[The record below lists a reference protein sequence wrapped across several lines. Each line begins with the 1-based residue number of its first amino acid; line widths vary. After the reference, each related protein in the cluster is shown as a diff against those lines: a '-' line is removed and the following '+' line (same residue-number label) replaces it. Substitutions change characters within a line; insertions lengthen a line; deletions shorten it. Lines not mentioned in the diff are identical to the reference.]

1 MGPTSGTVA
10 GVMRPKELTLGAL
23 AMALYLWTLAIT
35 QAGDPFQ
42 LTILVILVFR
52 YLTPVF
58 FWVTATHYF
67 TKITIMLLKYSQT
80 LPLVLD
86 TLIIIEG
93 PSKRV
98 FYMDA
103 LAFELYA
110 TWAVYA
116 ILYPIIIWWAFHRVG
131 LYKRVNRA
139 GLTYFSQA

>member
-1 MGPTSGTVA
+1 
-10 GVMRPKELTLGAL
+10 MRSKELTLGAL

-67 TKITIMLLKYSQT
+67 IKITNMVYKLSLT
-80 LPLVLD
+80 LPLV
-86 TLIIIEG
+86 
-93 PSKRV
+93 
-98 FYMDA
+98 MDA
-103 LAFELYA
+103 VIAIDPEASRGLYISALGLQLYA

-116 ILYPIIIWWAFHRVG
+116 ILYPIVIWWAFHRVG